1 MVESA
6 DVESAEME
14 GQLYITYVNNML
26 HDVYTYTVNIMIYA
40 LTCSSLT
47 LRNVVIVHVQS
58 SYSSLTEVPVET

>member
-26 HDVYTYTVNIMIYA
+26 HDVYAYTVNIMIYA

>member
-14 GQLYITYVNNML
+14 GQLYITYVSNML
-26 HDVYTYTVNIMIYA
+26 HDVYAYTVNIMIYA